1 MMTSIDQDERRQ
13 RMPYSYGLAE
23 HGTTL
28 ATRPFAKE
36 IREDLLEKAVGQK
49 VVELNFDGVRSTSH
63 SFADEFVARLAE
75 DSKLGSVDFE
85 LTVSGASEEVG
96 RVVNGALERRG
107 IKLPE
112 PV

>member
-1 MMTSIDQDERRQ
+1 
-13 RMPYSYGLAE
+13 MPYSYGLAE

-36 IREDLLEKAVGQK
+36 IREDLLEKAAGQK
-49 VVELNFDGVRSTSH
+49 VVELNFGGVRSTSH

-75 DSKLGSVDFE
+75 DSKMGTVGFE
-85 LTVSGASEEVG
+85 IVVSGASEEVG
-96 RVVNGALERRG
+96 RVVGSALDRRG